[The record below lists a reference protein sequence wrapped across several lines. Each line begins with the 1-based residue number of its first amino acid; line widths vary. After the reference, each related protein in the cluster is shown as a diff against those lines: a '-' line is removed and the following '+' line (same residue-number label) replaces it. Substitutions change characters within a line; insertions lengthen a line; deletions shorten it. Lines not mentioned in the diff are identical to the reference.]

1 MSRRV
6 TTETNITDKAVALEA
21 LDLAGIEYRVQGDTV
36 YMSSGDFRNARLDLR
51 SGTISGDDD
60 YGHTSERF
68 GVLRQYYGEAMFRQ
82 EAAKSGTTIEQREV
96 NEEGD
101 VVLMWHVG

>member
-1 MSRRV
+1 MSRRI

-21 LDLAGIEYRVQGDTV
+21 LELAGIEHNVQGDTI

-51 SGTISGDDD
+51 TGTISGDSDF
-60 YGHTSERF
+60 GHDSEQF
-68 GVLRQYYGEAMFRQ
+68 GVLRQYYGEALFRA
-82 EAAKSGTTIEQREV
+82 EARKNGTTIEQREV